1 MTDMTHETSAAP
13 KKAPTPL
20 RPIVV
25 VGLGGTG
32 RWLCSRL
39 KRLYRER
46 LGGVPP
52 HVALLSIDSVRKQSF
67 DSAVDTLEE
76 PGEVLS
82 LSIANVHDYVN
93 KISEYSPWFPRD
105 RSDLRKKII
114 EVNQHGCGAT
124 RPIGRVLFEANWT
137 TIHTRLRN
145 LSEQVSSKILRAR
158 DNPTVQA
165 EFAELG
171 FTDFDAFATEPSI
184 IICGNL
190 VSGTGSGAFLET
202 AYIARLL
209 PSVRDV
215 IGIFTLP
222 PEADQDV
229 QHLVNATA
237 ALRELQH
244 YMAVDSLPAEL
255 RYHCQT
261 IAAEPFI
268 RQAPSY
274 NHTGP
279 YTSLLLARPHLSDP
293 KELERLQEQAARFL
307 YGFTATP
314 LGLVLAERTVNL
326 STNATITGDVP
337 VICSFG
343 AYELED
349 DSTQRGR
356 LLHLML
362 ADFFGDD
369 ITGRFN
375 PGEQQKHTTWTAH
388 ELIPTATEHLRMVL
402 GLPSAAVDATPFSP
416 DLFIA
421 SCSELLEHVRTAA
434 MRRANP
440 RIFGRDVQLEST
452 SIANAILSDPLVRA
466 AKSDAKS
473 LQQNLIAQIPRAL
486 KDLDPALDS
495 VLTEVVEGRLR
506 ELLAAITKDLFE
518 AGASL
523 DQTLAVIEQVL
534 REVDHLAR
542 RIPEVLKR
550 QLEVIFTIDN
560 IAATLKMLAAKK
572 VNNFIGETVF
582 LDELKS
588 EINAYLNRKLA
599 GVATRIIQGEPG
611 QSVPA
616 LIAGVQFDLA
626 AGLSKNLQTI
636 IDTLRKVQKVI
647 ESAGV
652 RLEDEGNLRDARDV
666 ASEPE
671 IQSLYAH
678 GVQSL
683 LANVREVRRTL
694 LHTLKCTDLIGA
706 ANVEPATMAQHLKNV
721 TAALVPQPER
731 KPFAR
736 LWAERGIRTIDE
748 TTLASTCSLLPFSEA
763 AASGERY
770 DMGYAI
776 AIQSPAG
783 NDEPPLRDL
792 RNIPRAGEVGP
803 ILNEKDNSVRLMVI
817 RGRSMLRW
825 MVNFER
831 LTANYAFFQSDTR
844 QMETAHTVAGFERLR
859 PIVFGR
865 SDRTIWYLVGCAIGL
880 IVPTQRG
887 AIYRY
892 RDSNSLTDEHQ
903 QWQYCTSE
911 DIDDDRGPIL
921 GLFTKVPLPGSS
933 DGPPTALLIQ
943 RPGTTATSAASLYQH
958 LQWSLNAKL
967 LDPTLSQ
974 GERRQRAT
982 DLYRLLA
989 LYFSHLGSS
998 PAGIESAHLDPKL
1011 LKTID
1016 MFGWTSANFGNVGN
1030 NDTLLNEL
1038 RWEIRQTTIRQLIA
1052 RYRAAIAFDIEE
1064 APPTAPKA
1072 PAILP
1077 DDPTAPNVPI
1087 RGDSQRRDEIY
1098 TFLSKVGLSPLPK
1111 LRIVKAFDVD
1121 IEQMVRVAEEE
1132 GLAPEHID
1140 ALARLAA
1147 V

>member
-1 MTDMTHETSAAP
+1 MTATTHETSAAP
-13 KKAPTPL
+13 ETAPIPL

-46 LGGVPP
+46 LGRVPP

-67 DSAVDTLEE
+67 DSAVDALEE

-93 KISEYSPWFPRD
+93 KISEHSPWFPRD
-105 RSDLRKKII
+105 RSDLRRKII

-137 TIHTRLRN
+137 TVHTRLRN

-158 DNPTVQA
+158 DNPAVQA

-171 FTDFDAFATEPSI
+171 FTDFAAFESEPNI

-190 VSGTGSGAFLET
+190 VSGTCSGAFLET

-209 PSVRDV
+209 PKFRDI

-222 PEADQDV
+222 PENDHDV
-229 QHLVNATA
+229 QHLVNTTA

-268 RQAPSY
+268 RMAPSY
-274 NHTGP
+274 NHAGP
-279 YTSLLLARPHLSDP
+279 YTSVLLARPHLGDP
-293 KELERLQEQAARFL
+293 KELERLHEQTARFI

-314 LGLVLAERTVNL
+314 LGILLAERAVNL

-349 DSTQRGR
+349 DSTQRSR

-375 PGEQQKHTTWTAH
+375 PGEQQKHTTWTAR
-388 ELIPTATEHLRMVL
+388 ELIPTATEHLRIVL

-421 SCSELLEHVRTAA
+421 SCRELLEHVRTTA

-440 RIFGRDVQLEST
+440 RILGREVQLDSA
-452 SIANAILSDPLVRA
+452 SLANAILSDPLIRSTKADV
-466 AKSDAKS
+466 KG
-473 LQQNLIAQIPRAL
+473 LQQNLLAQIPKAL

-506 ELLAAITKDLFE
+506 ELLAAITRDLFE

-523 DQTLAVIEQVL
+523 DQTIAVIEQVL
-534 REVDHLAR
+534 KEVDHMAR
-542 RIPEVLKR
+542 RMPEVLKR
-550 QLEVIFTIDN
+550 QLEATFTIDN
-560 IAATLKMLAAKK
+560 IADTLKMLASKK
-572 VNNFIGETVF
+572 VNNFLGDTVF
-582 LDELKS
+582 LGEVRS
-588 EINAYLNRKLA
+588 EIDAYLNRKLA
-599 GVATRIIQGEPG
+599 GVAARIIQGEPG

-626 AGLSKNLQTI
+626 AGLSKNLETI
-636 IDTLRKVQKVI
+636 ADTLRTVQRVI
-647 ESAGV
+647 ESADV
-652 RLEDEGNLRDARDV
+652 RLEEEGNLRDARDA
-666 ASEPE
+666 ASEPSL
-671 IQSLYAH
+671 QSLYAS
-678 GVQSL
+678 GVKEL
-683 LANVREVRRTL
+683 LANARDVRRSL
-694 LHTLKCTDLIGA
+694 LQALKCSDLIGA
-706 ANVEPATMAQHLKNV
+706 ANVEAEVMAQHLKNV
-721 TAALVPQPER
+721 TAPLVPRPQR
-731 KPFAR
+731 KPFAE

-748 TTLASTCSLLPFSEA
+748 TAITSTCSLLPFSDA

-783 NDEPPLRDL
+783 NDDPPRREL
-792 RNIPRAGEVGP
+792 RNIPHALVGA
-803 ILNEKDNSVRLMVI
+803 IRSEQNNAVRLMVI

-831 LTANYAFFQSDTR
+831 LTANYAYFQSDMR
-844 QMETAHTVAGFERLR
+844 QMEAAHAVGGFERLR
-859 PIVFGR
+859 PIVFGQA
-865 SDRTIWYLVGCAIGL
+865 DRTTWYLVGCAVGL
-880 IVPTQRG
+880 IVPTRG
-887 AIYRY
+887 GASYRY
-892 RDSNSLTDEHQ
+892 RNNDSLIEEQQ
-903 QWQYCTSE
+903 QWQYSTSE
-911 DIDDDRGPIL
+911 DAEDDRGPIH
-921 GLFTKVPLPGSS
+921 GLFAKIPPAGSV
-933 DGPPTALLIQ
+933 DGPPTLLLIQ
-943 RPGTTATSAASLYQH
+943 RAGTTPTSAASLYQH
-958 LQWSLNAKL
+958 LQWSLNARL
-967 LDPTLSQ
+967 LDPSLSH
-974 GERRQRAT
+974 GERKQRAT
-982 DLYRLLA
+982 DLFRLMA
-989 LYFSHLGSS
+989 LYLSQLGGS
-998 PAGIESAHLDPKL
+998 PSGVESAHVDPKII
-1011 LKTID
+1011 KTLD

-1030 NDTLLNEL
+1030 KDTLLNQL
-1038 RWEIRQTTIRQLIA
+1038 RGEMRQTSIHELIA
-1052 RYRAAIAFDIEE
+1052 RYRTAVAFDVDE
-1064 APPTAPKA
+1064 APPIAPKG

-1077 DDPTAPNVPI
+1077 ADPAAPSVAV
-1087 RGDSQRRDEIY
+1087 RSDEKRRDEIFK
-1098 TFLSKVGLSPLPK
+1098 FLGSVGANPLLK

-1121 IEQMVRVAEEE
+1121 IEQMVRIAEEE
-1132 GLAPEHID
+1132 GLAPEYVD
-1140 ALARLAA
+1140 ALARLA
-1147 V
+1147 VV